1 MCLQVCSRKI
11 AILLFDPQIVRNL
24 TRIELLKMVYVKY
37 PMNVVGGQKS
47 LKSLNEWEDLKLK
60 RWEDL
65 DDILDIS
72 LVPLIGVFKLL
83 LEEEEMDGFT
93 RFILSTR
100 NLYGISSI

>member
-1 MCLQVCSRKI
+1 
-11 AILLFDPQIVRNL
+11 
-24 TRIELLKMVYVKY
+24 MVYVKY
-37 PMNVVGGQKS
+37 PMHVVGGQKS
-47 LKSLNEWEDLKLK
+47 LKSLNEWEVLKLK